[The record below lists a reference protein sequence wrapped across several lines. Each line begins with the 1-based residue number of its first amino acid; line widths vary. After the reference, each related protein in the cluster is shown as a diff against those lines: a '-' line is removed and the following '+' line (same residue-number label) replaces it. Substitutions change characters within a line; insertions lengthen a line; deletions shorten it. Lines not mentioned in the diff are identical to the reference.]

1 MGIKQLSYFVR
12 FFGGLITII
21 IGVVRER
28 RFEFLANVPKVFR
41 ILTLLK
47 PTFTNFSNVWDEF
60 RDLSDDEREELNS
73 VLAVELDYN
82 LEDPEQKFLISKGID
97 SCLSLLECIANFK
110 R

>member
-1 MGIKQLSYFVR
+1 MGITQLSYFVR

-47 PTFTNFSNVWDEF
+47 PTFANFSNVWDEF
-60 RDLSDDEREELNS
+60 RDLSDDERNELES
-73 VLAVELDYN
+73 ILAIELDFD
-82 LEDPEQKFLISKGID
+82 LEDPEQRNHIQGGITA
-97 SCLSLLECIANFK
+97 CLGLLECIARFK